1 MDSNRRHQ
9 LSENALAKWFK
20 KQHEEWISPNNGLLS
35 TLVIVVLLVLCVV
48 LLAHRYME
56 RQRAAIWGTYQSALT
71 AENPVAEL
79 EVLAETAKE
88 PVLSQARLTLGQML
102 LGENCI
108 KVSTGISAATSAD
121 TADGKDSEKT
131 VIEPLEKA
139 LEQFRSLENASVVT
153 LRQQA
158 WFGLAQTLETLAA
171 ARSGNDLAEAEK
183 VYQEIVSQWPE
194 SFYGKQA
201 AKQLV
206 LISQPSTKKFLE
218 QVIARAANKANALPK
233 AEDFKVEINTK
244 DPFANGPAS
253 IDAAKVLGEV
263 TPEPE
268 PEKARKV
275 RRTPR
280 LKRNPPKIPP
290 QRTRPRKNRN
300 DS

>member
-56 RQRAAIWGTYQSALT
+56 RQRAAVWGTYQSALT

-102 LGENCI
+102 LGENCV
-108 KVSTGISAATSAD
+108 KVSTGSSAD
-121 TADGKDSEKT
+121 TTEGENRDSDNRDSEKT

-139 LEQFRSLENASVVT
+139 LEQFRALENASVVA

-158 WFGLAQTLETLAA
+158 RFGLAQTLETLAA

-194 SFYGKQA
+194 SFYGRQA
-201 AKQLV
+201 AKQL
-206 LISQPSTKKFLE
+206 LLLSQPSTKKFLE
-218 QVIARAANKANALPK
+218 QVLARAANKANALPK
-233 AEDFKVEINTK
+233 AEDFKVEIDTK

-253 IDAAKVLGEV
+253 IDAAKVLGES
-263 TPEPE
+263 TPES
-268 PEKARKV
+268 EKAAESPSDAPVETK
-275 RRTPR
+275 PAE
-280 LKRNPPKIPP
+280 NPPAENAPTEEQK
-290 QRTRPRKNRN
+290 
-300 DS
+300 